1 MVGQISQNATAQHL
15 SETVAAGASAAAT
28 SASAALASAGVAVA
42 QPSQAFL
49 PDEDEVK
56 MHFVKGE
63 VKSISAF

>member
-1 MVGQISQNATAQHL
+1 M
-15 SETVAAGASAAAT
+15 
-28 SASAALASAGVAVA
+28 ASAGAAVA

-63 VKSISAF
+63 VFISAF